1 MLITSSRKP
10 SINTRALCKDLASF
24 FQCECIN
31 RGKMG
36 MKETLSLVE
45 DGPGLLLLIGEYH
58 GNPGSLIFYAPDGRE
73 LLSIRIS
80 VTNIR
85 KLPKGKL
92 YDSSPVATGHA
103 DIAPVLARIL
113 GIELTDE
120 PSSPLVLDISND
132 YLDFSYDGQQLFRLN
147 VKSIR

>member
-10 SINTRALCKDLASF
+10 SINTRALCKDLAF
-24 FQCECIN
+24 FFHCECIN

-45 DGPGLLLLIGEYH
+45 DGPGPLLLIGEYH

-80 VTNIR
+80 VTVGSKPSKRISQNI
-85 KLPKGKL
+85 
-92 YDSSPVATGHA
+92 SPVATGHA
-103 DIAPVLARIL
+103 DIAPVLAKIL
-113 GIELTDE
+113 AIELMGE
-120 PSSPLVLDISND
+120 PSSPLVLDIAND
-132 YLDFSYDGQQLFRLN
+132 YLDFLYNGQQLFRLN
-147 VKSIR
+147 IKSIR

>member
-45 DGPGLLLLIGEYH
+45 DGLGPLLIVGEYH

-80 VTNIR
+80 VTAVS
-85 KLPKGKL
+85 KLPKKRL
-92 YDSSPVATGHA
+92 PHIESVATGHA
-103 DIAPVLARIL
+103 DVAPILAKIL
-113 GIELTDE
+113 AMELVDE

-132 YLDFSYDGQQLFRLN
+132 HLNFLHDGQQLFRLN
-147 VKSIR
+147 IKSIR

>member
-10 SINTRALCKDLASF
+10 SINTRVLCKYLAYF

-45 DGPGLLLLIGEYH
+45 GGPGPLLIIGEYH
-58 GNPGSLIFYAPDGRE
+58 GNPGSLLFYAPDGRE

-80 VTNIR
+80 VNIISNI
-85 KLPKGKL
+85 PKKR
-92 YDSSPVATGHA
+92 PVSEAPAATGTA
-103 DIAPVLARIL
+103 EIAPILAKMLAIDMVDKPASSRVL
-113 GIELTDE
+113 E
-120 PSSPLVLDISND
+120 ISND
-132 YLDFSYDGQQLFRLN
+132 CLSFLYDGQYLLKLN
-147 VKSIR
+147 IKSIR